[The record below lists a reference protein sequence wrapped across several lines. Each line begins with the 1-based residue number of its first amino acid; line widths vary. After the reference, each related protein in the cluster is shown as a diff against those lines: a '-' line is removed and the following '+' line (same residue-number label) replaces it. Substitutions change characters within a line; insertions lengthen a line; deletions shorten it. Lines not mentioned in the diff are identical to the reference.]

1 MFGKQFSADSIQ
13 FSVFSNPN
21 SLNCKTPL
29 DDCNHSLEY
38 CKSIFGDCNSD
49 LLYCNLALVDC
60 NALLNDCNSHLQ
72 HCNLPSVHC
81 NPLLVKWKQFFMKS
95 KFLVCLAVLFSLN
108 LFSQGYQ
115 IPEKP
120 KFQTSVYDYVN
131 LLSASQKSNLE
142 SKLVRYSDTTSTQIV
157 IAIIASTEGENINYL
172 AANWG
177 EKWGIGDAEK
187 DNGILI
193 LLAKDDR
200 KIAIQNGK
208 GVEYL
213 MTDFLSKRIIE
224 RVITPEFK
232 KGDYYKGL
240 DKGSDYI
247 FRTLQGEFKGT
258 RKQNK
263 KGFDP
268 GIIIFVIMII
278 IFFIIISR
286 GNKNNKGGGR
296 GYRRGSVAGSIL
308 EAIILSN
315 AGRGGGSFGGGF
327 GGRSSGGG
335 SFGGGGFGGGF
346 GGGSF
351 GGGGAS
357 GGW

>member
-1 MFGKQFSADSIQ
+1 MIKLVVSFWLL
-13 FSVFSNPN
+13 VFSR
-21 SLNCKTPL
+21 
-29 DDCNHSLEY
+29 
-38 CKSIFGDCNSD
+38 KSIF
-49 LLYCNLALVDC
+49 LFV
-60 NALLNDCNSHLQ
+60 
-72 HCNLPSVHC
+72 
-81 NPLLVKWKQFFMKS
+81 LLVSQIS
-95 KFLVCLAVLFSLN
+95 
-108 LFSQGYQ
+108 FSQGFE

-131 LLSASQKSNLE
+131 LLSASQKTSLE

-187 DNGILI
+187 DNGVLI
-193 LLAKDDR
+193 LLAREDR

-213 MTDFLSKRIIE
+213 LTDFQSKRIIE
-224 RVITPEFK
+224 RVIIPEFK
-232 KGDYYKGL
+232 KGNYYAGL
-240 DKGSDYI
+240 DKGADYI
-247 FRTLQGEFKGT
+247 FRTLQGEFKGS
-258 RKQNK
+258 RQKESQ
-263 KGFDP
+263 GFDF
-268 GIIIFVIMII
+268 GILFFILIVIVL
-278 IFFIIISR
+278 FIIISR

-296 GYRRGSVAGSIL
+296 RYRRGSLADTIF
-308 EAIILSN
+308 ETIILSN

-327 GGRSSGGG
+327 GGSSGGG